1 MAAIVTDDGV
11 TLHAEEAGQGEPLV
25 FIHEFAGDHRSWEPQ
40 VRFFS
45 AAYRCVTYAARGYPP
60 SDVPTDPAA
69 YSQARAVADAI
80 AVLDGLGIARAHVVG
95 LSMGGFTALHLVLS
109 HPDRILSAV
118 VAGAGYG
125 AQPERADAFR
135 TESMLTAAA
144 FAAEGAAK
152 VAERYAVGPARV
164 QFQNK
169 NPRGWAE
176 FAAALAGHSDLGSAL
191 TMRGVQAARPS
202 LYALTDE
209 LAKVRIPVLV
219 LVGDEDDG
227 CLEPALMLKRTIP
240 TSGLAVLPRTGHTA
254 NLEEPDV
261 FNRAVDRFLGRRGPR
276 RLAPPRPALGLRLH
290 HGPAL
295 TGRVPLPAG
304 EASRGGQHEIR
315 APAGCGDQIAERR
328 PGRGAG
334 PPHPSRRRLG
344 VVAELLRDP
353 PGAAQDAERRDGRVD
368 GLPDLTRARYL
379 GALQR
384 RREQSVGRTGGDAE
398 VVLCWRHR
406 EPPRAGFSL
415 TRACRKRTGDPMVLS
430 TIRSRGVTPPGR
442 GTSPAAPSDRPAP
455 ADSGEVRFVGD
466 AVR

>member
-1 MAAIVTDDGV
+1 MTAEGYVSKTDLVAALIRELVITGELAAGEQLRQRDLAQRFGVSQTPVREAMRRLESEGLLVCDTHRGFTVAAPELGRQRSQGADMAAIVTDDGV
-11 TLHAEEAGQGEPLV
+11 TLHAEEAGRGEPLV

-40 VRFFS
+40 VRVFS

-69 YSQARAVADAI
+69 YSQARAVDDAV
-80 AVLDGLGIARAHVVG
+80 AVLDGLGIVQAHVVG
-95 LSMGGFTALHLVLS
+95 LSMGGFTALHLMLS

-125 AQPERADAFR
+125 AEPERADGFR

-176 FAAALAGHSDLGSAL
+176 FADALAGHSDLGSAL

-202 LYALTDE
+202 LYGLTDE

-261 FNRAVDRFLGRRGPR
+261 FNRAVDRFLS
-276 RLAPPRPALGLRLH
+276 AVA
-290 HGPAL
+290 
-295 TGRVPLPAG
+295 
-304 EASRGGQHEIR
+304 
-315 APAGCGDQIAERR
+315 
-328 PGRGAG
+328 RGAW
-334 PPHPSRRRLG
+334 HP
-344 VVAELLRDP
+344 RDP
-353 PGAAQDAERRDGRVD
+353 RSISD
-368 GLPDLTRARYL
+368 
-379 GALQR
+379 
-384 RREQSVGRTGGDAE
+384 
-398 VVLCWRHR
+398 
-406 EPPRAGFSL
+406 
-415 TRACRKRTGDPMVLS
+415 S
-430 TIRSRGVTPPGR
+430 TIGFR
-442 GTSPAAPSDRPAP
+442 
-455 ADSGEVRFVGD
+455 
-466 AVR
+466 